1 MLESRGGE
9 QRTGVLESR
18 GGEQE
23 QKRESKGD
31 LCEAWPPT
39 AVKVQLPLIYLGK
52 SLCAVRLTLHRC
64 VLP

>member
-23 QKRESKGD
+23 QKRESK
-31 LCEAWPPT
+31 ES
-39 AVKVQLPLIYLGK
+39 QE
-52 SLCAVRLTLHRC
+52 SL
-64 VLP
+64 

>member
-1 MLESRGGE
+1 MLESKGGE
-9 QRTGVLESR
+9 R
-18 GGEQE
+18 E
-23 QKRESKGD
+23 QKREFKGD